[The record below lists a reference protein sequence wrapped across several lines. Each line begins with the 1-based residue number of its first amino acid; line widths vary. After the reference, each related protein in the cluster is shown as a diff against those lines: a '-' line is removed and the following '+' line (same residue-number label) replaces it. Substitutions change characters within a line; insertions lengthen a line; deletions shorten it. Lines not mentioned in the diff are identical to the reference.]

1 MAFGARCPSSHT
13 MLYFTVDR
21 LGNITVY
28 LSSNTSFKPKDGS
41 DIDFSTWTSIA
52 YPQTC
57 GFVCVI
63 IPQSVESKARFVAVT
78 VIQAEGVISLKEV
91 KIYEHASELQKIIL
105 FQYLVL
111 PRIT

>member
-1 MAFGARCPSSHT
+1 

-41 DIDFSTWTSIA
+41 DVDFTTWTSVA

-63 IPQSVESKARFVAVT
+63 KPQSVESKARFVAVT
-78 VIQAEGVISLKEV
+78 VLQSEGVISLKEV
-91 KIYEHASELQKIIL
+91 KIYEHASELQKIIIL
-105 FQYLVL
+105 FQYLVP